1 MTDYELY
8 HSGTKGMRWGV
19 WNAETRAR
27 YLGRPA
33 KKALAVGKKVG
44 QSVSRQAAKAKKFAG
59 EQATKAKKAAVTKAK
74 KDYGEYKEKKYYKKL
89 HKKKLSQMTD
99 KEIKDLTNRV
109 KQETILKDAKYE
121 MRTKNARKFYDEY
134 AKQPVNSFA
143 TTFGTQLAKKIVED
157 MGKES
162 TTVSSTESAVSKAKT
177 AVDAIRQNRQNRQ
190 SKRNDIDVSVEVVN
204 DTPKKTAKAQSSYL
218 ERSLAN
224 QRQAEGRMRAES
236 WTNNFNSTRN
246 TSTSDRYFDTLS
258 RETTGRS
265 TAKRPKANYGENNKV
280 TPSNNSNKAFDD
292 YFESEVRKE
301 ERRRRR

>member
-1 MTDYELY
+1 MDNYELY
-8 HSGTKGMRWGV
+8 HHGVKGQKWGV
-19 WNAETRAR
+19 IRTAAQ
-27 YLGRPA
+27 LGHHPAVKKAGSVA
-33 KKALAVGKKVG
+33 KKSAQKFGKFADK
-44 QSVSRQAAKAKKFAG
+44 QAAKAKK
-59 EQATKAKKAAVTKAK
+59 AAVAK
-74 KDYGEYKEKKYYKKL
+74 IKQSYKEHKEKKYYEKL

-99 KEIKDLTNRV
+99 KEIKDLTKRV
-109 KQETILKDAKYE
+109 QQETILKDAKYE

-204 DTPKKTAKAQSSYL
+204 DTPKKTAKAQPSYL

-246 TSTSDRYFDTLS
+246 TLASDRYFDTLS

-265 TAKRPKANYGENNKV
+265 TAKRPTANYGENNKV
-280 TPSNNSNKAFDD
+280 TPSSNSNKVFDD